1 MVAIVLL
8 VEIDQPQVP
17 ILTYTQADPMLSS
30 V

>member
-8 VEIDQPQVP
+8 VEIDQQQVP
-17 ILTYTQADPMLSS
+17 ILTYTQADLMLSS